1 MSNSVTQAIKI
12 LIGHRSLTSEESR
25 EAFESIMTGAAGA
38 AEVGAFLGI
47 LATRIP
53 TSEEILGA
61 AMVMREHVERV
72 PAKSDPEHLVDT
84 CGTGGAPK
92 TFNVSTAAAIIAAAA
107 GAKVAKHG
115 NRSRTGRGS
124 AEALRTLGIQVDAD
138 RATQAACLD
147 EVGIC
152 FCYAVHHHPAIKN
165 VMPVRMA
172 LGIPTLFN
180 ILGPLTNPVGAK
192 RQVMGVY
199 DARFLKPIAGALQAL
214 GASRAIVMHSEDG
227 LDELS
232 ISAATDLVH
241 VTPEA
246 IRSERVTPEDLGLKR
261 APREAVVARD
271 LEHASQMVR
280 DVISGA
286 DRGAPRDMT
295 LMSAAAAL
303 LVANKV
309 NDLREGVAVAART
322 IDDKSAQSTLDN
334 WIARS
339 NA

>member
-1 MSNSVTQAIKI
+1 MSNSVTEALKV
-12 LIGHRSLTSEESR
+12 LVGHRSLTADESR
-25 EAFESIMTGAAGA
+25 EAFEAIMTGAAGA

-47 LATRIP
+47 LATRVP
-53 TSEEILGA
+53 TAEELLGA
-61 AMVMREHVERV
+61 ATVMREHVERV
-72 PAKSDPEHLVDT
+72 PAKSDPEELVDT

-92 TFNVSTAAAIIAAAA
+92 TFNVSTTAAIVAAAA
-107 GAKVAKHG
+107 GAKIAKHG

-124 AEALRTLGIQVDAD
+124 AEALRALGLQVDAD

-147 EVGIC
+147 ELGIC

-172 LGIPTLFN
+172 LGIPTVFN
-180 ILGPLTNPVGAK
+180 LLGPLTNPVGAK

-199 DARFLKPIAGALQAL
+199 DARFLKPVAGALRAL
-214 GASRAIVMHSEDG
+214 GATRAIVMHSDDG

-232 ISAATDLVH
+232 ISAPTELVH
-241 VTPEA
+241 VTPGGL
-246 IRSERVTPEDLGLKR
+246 RSERVSPEDLGLTR

-271 LEHASQMVR
+271 LEHAAQMVHE
-280 DVISGA
+280 VISGQDQGPA
-286 DRGAPRDMT
+286 RSMT

-303 LVANKV
+303 LVADKV
-309 NDLREGVAVAART
+309 KTLREGVTLAART
-322 IDDKSAQSTLDN
+322 IDERKAQHKFEA
-334 WIARS
+334 WVARS